1 MFSLSTH
8 ISFQSLETRITA
20 PHPTH
25 FSLLPTD
32 ACPPPPAPP
41 RLPVFWPLAGR
52 RAEATSIMRAA
63 MNIAVSPPKR
73 SSSSAYDAL
82 GQRSAASRGPTA
94 AGRDEVGITVT
105 TTVTSSRA
113 TPNPPQ
119 ASPPVGDVLL
129 DDKAAP
135 KNSPADSLVSGWAY
149 GSGGSGVGSGAG
161 GTGTAAPA
169 IGTTAA
175 AVVAAAATASAA
187 GLNAETATVA
197 SASANASALAAGAKT
212 GGTSTGAATANT
224 MAIASRKE
232 EQEQEEKAR
241 AEEREDGRD
250 WELAHS
256 VAVASLNNLAVL
268 LSEQGKLGFCGEGEG
283 GGGKGLEG
291 WLGRKRRGS
300 NQSLN
305 VVELCVQISVSAPFF
320 TGCGR
325 YVLLFRPGYSS
336 TTTLIR

>member
-1 MFSLSTH
+1 MV
-8 ISFQSLETRITA
+8 
-20 PHPTH
+20 P
-25 FSLLPTD
+25 
-32 ACPPPPAPP
+32 PP

-119 ASPPVGDVLL
+119 ASPPVGDVML

-149 GSGGSGVGSGAG
+149 GSGVGSGAD

-212 GGTSTGAATANT
+212 SDTGTGAATAST

-241 AEEREDGRD
+241 AEERKDGRD

-268 LSEQGKLGFCGEGEG
+268 LSEQG
-283 GGGKGLEG
+283 
-291 WLGRKRRGS
+291 
-300 NQSLN
+300 
-305 VVELCVQISVSAPFF
+305 
-320 TGCGR
+320 
-325 YVLLFRPGYSS
+325 
-336 TTTLIR
+336 